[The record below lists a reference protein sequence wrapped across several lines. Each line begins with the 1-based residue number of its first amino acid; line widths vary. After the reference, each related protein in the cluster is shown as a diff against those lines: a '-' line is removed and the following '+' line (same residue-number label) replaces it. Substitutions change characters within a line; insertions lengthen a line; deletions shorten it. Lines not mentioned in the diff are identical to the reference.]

1 MRATTFWWVA
11 ICILAFLPNTEG
23 QSTPP
28 APSTTSPQG
37 VPTANKSPATQP
49 ESLPWLPGTTA
60 QVQTTSN
67 PQTYTSTPAAGQP
80 IPNAKPLISNPPP
93 AIPNAA
99 KSVGTP
105 SPAVQQTTG
114 LPSNPSNIPST
125 MAPSNAGGNIATTS
139 LVSPNNP
146 GSQQQA
152 VPQPS
157 PQQTQQGTQTQ
168 ATQAQGATGNTSTP
182 ITKVT
187 NGLQHLPNTAGQV
200 WRTYD
205 ISPYTSAIT
214 NNPRPQQALIDWILK
229 ETGKEIWFTEP
240 MGILNASK
248 TELHVYHTPAIQE
261 RIRPLVDRFV
271 KSKGQQIVMG
281 LKMMTI
287 GSPNWR
293 ASAISLMQPIDVQA
307 QGLEAW
313 LVTKEN
319 AALLF
324 GQLRARGDYQER
336 NSGDLPVVNG
346 QQYTLK
352 RTQPIELARS
362 IGIVNDGVARYQ
374 PLMDRIENGF
384 TLDFSSLNS
393 LDGQTIEAIIG
404 CEINQVEDV
413 QLVTVNLP
421 TAGGQTQPYQL
432 QIPQL
437 VSWEI
442 EERFRWPSNM
452 VLVISCGVVA
462 TPGPQKEA
470 LFGLPSLLA
479 GTQGRADALMFV
491 EYKGPARTIP
501 GVNPNPAM
509 ARPTAGV
516 AGQNGMIQPPPRR

>member
-1 MRATTFWWVA
+1 MRATTFLWVA
-11 ICILAFLPNTEG
+11 ICIFAFISNTEA
-23 QSTPP
+23 QSTNNPPP
-28 APSTTSPQG
+28 ATTPGGTPSTNP
-37 VPTANKSPATQP
+37 SPATQT
-49 ESLPWLPGTTA
+49 EALPWLPGTTA
-60 QVQTTSN
+60 QGQTTNN
-67 PQTYTSTPAAGQP
+67 PQTYTAAPNTGQP
-80 IPNAKPLISNPPP
+80 IPNAKPLIGNPPP
-93 AIPNAA
+93 AIPSAA
-99 KSVGTP
+99 RPTGTE
-105 SPAVQQTTG
+105 SPAGQAMQGVPG
-114 LPSNPSNIPST
+114 NPSNIPST
-125 MAPSNAGGNIATTS
+125 MSPSNASGNVTPTA
-139 LVSPNNP
+139 LVSPVNP
-146 GSQQQA
+146 GSQQQGTQ
-152 VPQPS
+152 QPT
-157 PQQTQQGTQTQ
+157 QQTNQQTTPSQT
-168 ATQAQGATGNTSTP
+168 ANANTSTP

-214 NNPRPQQALIDWILK
+214 TNPRPQQALIDWILK

-248 TELHVYHTPAIQE
+248 TELHVYHTPAVQE

-281 LKMMTI
+281 LRMMTI

-293 ASAISLMQPIDVQA
+293 ASAISMMQPIDVQA
-307 QGLEAW
+307 PGLEAW
-313 LVTKEN
+313 LMTKEN
-319 AALLF
+319 AALL
-324 GQLRARGDYQER
+324 GGRLRARGDYQER

-352 RTQPIELARS
+352 RTQPIELTRS

-374 PLMDRIENGF
+374 PLIDRIENGL

-470 LFGLPSLLA
+470 LFGLPSLLN

-501 GVNPNPAM
+501 GSNPNPAM
-509 ARPTAGV
+509 ARPAVGV